1 RHRRTPAEGIG
12 AVFGERYGRRG
23 TQSASDNSAIIPAHH
38 HDGGAR
44 LAGAAVGEV
53 RLGAVGAGVLDPN
66 EDCTVV
72 GREGDAGD
80 LAAIGAGGEAADLA
94 GCGIGAEHLVV
105 AHALVF
111 TAVAE
116 VAVGFD
122 PQPAVGVEGEA
133 VGAVEHVVGSDVV
146 AAGVRSAC
154 MDERVAGDDKKVP
167 VEIIRTV
174 VAIARRPADDLA
186 IEIACAWVGGVDRL
200 VFAHS
205 AAVVV
210 GEGAEHVT
218 IVRMNGEPF
227 GSIHGGSS
235 DGGGGEACV
244 DQ

>member
-1 RHRRTPAEGIG
+1 ARHWPFIHHILCARGAVISPTLTINSRRYHAQAPSRPPDRGQPSQLRHHYPRHRRTPAEGIG

-66 EDCTVV
+66 EECAVV

-94 GCGIGAEHLVV
+94 GCGIGTEHLVV

-146 AAGVRSAC
+146 AAGV
-154 MDERVAGDDKKVP
+154 
-167 VEIIRTV
+167 
-174 VAIARRPADDLA
+174 
-186 IEIACAWVGGVDRL
+186 
-200 VFAHS
+200 
-205 AAVVV
+205 
-210 GEGAEHVT
+210 
-218 IVRMNGEPF
+218 
-227 GSIHGGSS
+227 
-235 DGGGGEACV
+235 
-244 DQ
+244 